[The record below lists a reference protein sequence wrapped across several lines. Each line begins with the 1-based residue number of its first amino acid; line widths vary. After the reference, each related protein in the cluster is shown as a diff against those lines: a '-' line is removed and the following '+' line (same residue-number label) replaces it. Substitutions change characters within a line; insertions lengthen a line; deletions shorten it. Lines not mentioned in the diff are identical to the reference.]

1 MTMKPEWSEDQKNA
15 YRRGYDLGKTGVA
28 RHALANYFNSYNAKN
43 QEAFMKGY
51 LEGWKIKQHSEK
63 ADSEK

>member
-1 MTMKPEWSEDQKNA
+1 MTMKPEWPEDQKNA
-15 YRRGYDLGKTGVA
+15 YRRGYALGKTGVA

-43 QEAFMKGY
+43 QEAFMRGY
-51 LEGWKIKQHSEK
+51 LEGWGIKQRSEK